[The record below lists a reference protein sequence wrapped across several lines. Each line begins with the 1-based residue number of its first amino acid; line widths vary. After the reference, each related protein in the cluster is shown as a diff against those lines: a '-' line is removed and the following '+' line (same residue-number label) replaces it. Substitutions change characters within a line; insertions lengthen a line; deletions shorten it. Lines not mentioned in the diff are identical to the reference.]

1 MQTRGCTL
9 LAFVMQPRCDRRRS
23 FEFSRILEIER
34 IDRKTSFVIFSVIPL
49 FDCVRD
55 TLFPRCAARY
65 NNGLRGG
72 AHIAPY
78 VVETSGYRR
87 EQLPTAIRAAGN

>member
-34 IDRKTSFVIFSVIPL
+34 IDRKTFFVIFSVIPL

-55 TLFPRCAARY
+55 TLFTRCAARY

-72 AHIAPY
+72 THS

>member
-34 IDRKTSFVIFSVIPL
+34 IDRKTFFLRSL
-49 FDCVRD
+49 FHYSIVRD
-55 TLFPRCAARY
+55 TLFTRCAARY

-72 AHIAPY
+72 THS